1 MLHIEQF
8 VNELMT
14 SNGYVVYL
22 EGQHSCLVIDPG
34 SEKCVDMIRFLEEKD
49 LHPEYI
55 LLTHEHTDHTWGVNT
70 LTDRYDARVAC
81 SADCKKAL
89 PREGRTYFLFYRDD
103 TEYEYA
109 VKRVDLVLEKPDG
122 FLEWKGGTI
131 RYLLTPGHSK
141 GSVCYSIE
149 NQLFTGDTVMQF
161 KPYIHKKQ
169 GSLEEF
175 KKSVRMLLDTF
186 DGAVTNVCPGH
197 GEQFLLKDYKYE
209 G

>member
-1 MLHIEQF
+1 
-8 VNELMT
+8 MT

-22 EGQHSCLVIDPG
+22 KGQRSCLVIDPG
-34 SEKCVDMIRFLEEKD
+34 SEKGLDMIDFMEAHD
-49 LHPEYI
+49 LHPSLI

-70 LTDRYDARVAC
+70 LVDRYDAQVVC

-103 TEYEYA
+103 TEYTYA
-109 VKRVDLVLEKPDG
+109 VKRVDRVLEEPDG
-122 FLEWKGGTI
+122 LLLWNDVEV
-131 RYLLTPGHSK
+131 RYLLTPGHSN
-141 GSVCYSIE
+141 GSVCYAIE

-175 KKSVRMLLDTF
+175 KKSINKLLDTF
-186 DGAVTNVCPGH
+186 DGEVTNVCPGH
-197 GEQFLLKDYKYE
+197 GFQFLLKDYKYE